1 MKLHNVNKV
10 LGLALLLLLLCV
22 FPEAQAQCAMCKAQA
37 VTGLQGDSPDPM
49 GLNMAIMYL
58 FFTPY
63 LIVGVIAYF
72 LYKNRVKT

>member
-49 GLNMAIMYL
+49 GLKYGYNVSVLYAIFNCRGYRIL
-58 FFTPY
+58 P
-63 LIVGVIAYF
+63 VQESC
-72 LYKNRVKT
+72 